1 MKILG
6 VNDLRSRIYPKLT
19 EFMALNGDYSSSNK
33 KHLAI
38 NWPVTRLE
46 GDYCENTN
54 GYVCQRPAAA
64 GAKAES
70 VGKFLRNMQ
79 FTKPFKID
87 LLYKYI
93 LL

>member
-46 GDYCENTN
+46 GDYCESTN

-70 VGKFLRNMQ
+70 IGKFLR
-79 FTKPFKID
+79 K
-87 LLYKYI
+87 
-93 LL
+93 

>member
-1 MKILG
+1 MKVLG

-19 EFMALNGDYSSSNK
+19 EFMALHQSDHK
-33 KHLAI
+33 KHYAI

-46 GDYCENTN
+46 GDYCESTN

-70 VGKFLRNMQ
+70 IGKFLRNMKI
-79 FTKPFKID
+79 TKPFSFDYLIFD
-87 LLYKYI
+87 MSSL
-93 LL
+93 